1 MTTTPIRIVIADDY
15 PVVLEGLRNQIAKA
29 PHIEIV
35 GSASS
40 FAEVSTVLAQ
50 VSADVLIL
58 DLIGMDGPSIS
69 TVTGLRLTYPQ
80 VKVIIF
86 SSSIDLAPEILKA
99 GARGYLT
106 KEELLSNLVEAIIA
120 VHSGQEFLSPN
131 VRRFLDQTSR
141 LSELTAQDVLVLKL
155 NAQGLLTEEIAEQM
169 GLTFK
174 TVNNY
179 FSGLREKTGCRSRVQ
194 MAEWYRRHY
203 GDPSSE
209 AQRG

>member
-1 MTTTPIRIVIADDY
+1 MTTTPIRIVIADDH
-15 PVVLEGLRNQIAKA
+15 PVVLDGLQNQIAKA

-58 DLIGMDGPSIS
+58 DLIGMGGPSIA

-86 SSSIDLAPEILKA
+86 SSSVDLAPEILKA

-106 KEELLSNLVEAIIA
+106 KEELLSDLVEAISA

-141 LSELTAQDVLVLKL
+141 LSELTAQDLLVLKL

-203 GDPSSE
+203 GDPYS
-209 AQRG
+209 